1 MSVRIHCPFCDQKYD
16 LDDFKEG
23 VEVECASCAQKF
35 TLEMS
40 LIGTTGETG
49 GADVGKT
56 VAPVSAAP
64 RPPQK
69 ADEKPGGEERKPDA
83 QPSKEK
89 TSDIGGRERRRF
101 PISTICQ
108 MGSFLALLA
117 IVFLLLA

>member
-23 VEVECASCAQKF
+23 VEVECVSCAQKF

-40 LIGTTGETG
+40 LIDTTGKTG

-69 ADEKPGGEERKPDA
+69 ADEKP
-83 QPSKEK
+83 
-89 TSDIGGRERRRF
+89 
-101 PISTICQ
+101 
-108 MGSFLALLA
+108 
-117 IVFLLLA
+117 